1 MIVQSVRA
9 ALTLRSSVAVAVSLL
24 IALESMHVGRRHKST
39 SSRMP
44 RCELQ
49 TDSRAST
56 AYRVLAAPL
65 HTPPFS
71 LPLLPL
77 FPGPHAASARTHI
90 LTHPCTPQKTFLRS
104 PPLTSLT
111 CLASSLSPLL
121 LAAHTATGH
130 DPRTRS
136 QHLPQAQGSNPLT
149 LHQNPKFYPVTNP
162 TRYTLL
168 PEPYY
173 SHSCHGSSWYLLVNA
188 LSARVTEEVPRN
200 NTLPASCT

>member
-77 FPGPHAASARTHI
+77 FPSPHAAFAHTHI

-121 LAAHTATGH
+121 LAAHTATGD

-149 LHQNPKFYPVTNP
+149 LHQNPKFYPVMLNP
-162 TRYTLL
+162 RPLGL
-168 PEPYY
+168 
-173 SHSCHGSSWYLLVNA
+173 
-188 LSARVTEEVPRN
+188 RV
-200 NTLPASCT
+200 